1 MKFSLK
7 YIIVI
12 AISLV
17 MVVILLFTQ
26 IGAIGRRSVG
36 VFLSEITVALKED
49 KQLSL
54 DAFKWQLIDLKGN
67 LLTFGEKKGRVV
79 FLNFWASW
87 CKPCLKEM
95 PDIQK
100 LYSDYG
106 SQVDFLLVTQED
118 SLKVKTFLKKRNY
131 DLPFYFSDGDI
142 PEVLY
147 SKTLPTTYIIDRKE
161 KIVLAESGAMN
172 WNSLHIRVL
181 LDNILTDTEQVRENI
196 DN

>member
-1 MKFSLK
+1 MKLSLK

-26 IGAIGRRSVG
+26 IGAIARRYVG
-36 VFLSEITVALKED
+36 VFRSEITVALKEG

-54 DAFKWQLIDLKGN
+54 DAYEWQLIDLKGN

-172 WNSLHIRVL
+172 WNNLHIRVL
-181 LDNILTDTEQVRENI
+181 LDKILTDSEQVRDNI

>member
-1 MKFSLK
+1 MKLSLK
-7 YIIVI
+7 FIIVI
-12 AISLV
+12 GISLI
-17 MVVILLFTQ
+17 MVVILLFTR
-26 IGAIGRRSVG
+26 IGAIGRRYVG
-36 VFLSEITVALKED
+36 VFISEITVALKED

-54 DAFKWQLIDLKGN
+54 DAFEWQLIDLKGN
-67 LLTFGEKKGRVV
+67 TLTFGEKKGRVV

-100 LYSDYG
+100 LYRDYG
-106 SQVDFLLVTQED
+106 SQVDFLMVTQED

-131 DLPFYFSDGDI
+131 DLPFYFSGGDI

-147 SKTLPTTYIIDRKE
+147 SKTLPTTYIIDSKE
-161 KIVLAESGAMN
+161 KIVLAESGAMD

-181 LDNILTDTEQVRENI
+181 LDKILTDTEQVREII